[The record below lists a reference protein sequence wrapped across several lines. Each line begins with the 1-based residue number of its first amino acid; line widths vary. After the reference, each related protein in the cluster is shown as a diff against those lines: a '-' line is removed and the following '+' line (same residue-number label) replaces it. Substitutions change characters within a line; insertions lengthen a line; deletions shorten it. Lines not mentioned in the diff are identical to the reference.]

1 MDASIKDIVESDRTS
16 YQKAEQCLISMEDLK
31 VSSQATRQAYATAA
45 LTFALLAIEERI
57 REGAG
62 DA

>member
-45 LTFALLAIEERI
+45 LTFAL
-57 REGAG
+57 AG
-62 DA
+62 LFG